1 MTDVFLSTQE
11 LAERWVGQVCV
22 GTLKNWRSKKKG
34 PKYVKLGRD
43 VNSHVA
49 YRMADV
55 LEFERKMTKEPRG

>member
-11 LAERWVGQVCV
+11 LAERWAGMVVV

-43 VNSHVA
+43 QNSHVA
-49 YRMADV
+49 YRLEDV
-55 LEFERKMTKEPRG
+55 IAFEKKMTKEPRG